1 MLEHQLNTTKDF
13 SCLSVF
19 VGQNSDRILFVEYD
33 LPEQVSGNSGRLTDL
48 TRHLTDN
55 KSIGFEGEDHF
66 LLEFPEREHD
76 QTPIDVNDLTVS

>member
-1 MLEHQLNTTKDF
+1 MFEHQLDTTKNL

-19 VGQNSDRILFVEYD
+19 VGQNSDRILFIEYD
-33 LPEQVSGNSGRLTDL
+33 LPKQVSCNSSRLTNL
-48 TRHLTDN
+48 TRHLTNN

-76 QTPIDVNDLTVS
+76 QTPIDVNDLTIS